1 MKKISILLLITIFCF
16 SCTSVAFASEPASET
31 EAQYTE
37 MVNEAIEVLAE
48 RWNENYW
55 ESEYP
60 DKEYLLDI
68 RSTRVVCI
76 RDRFDEEQNDT
87 IAGVREELFG
97 EVQYIIEFLL
107 YTDTFSIGE
116 IASGQNVGYYPNSM
130 TDDNVIVYKDGSM
143 ECVSEYLQKYRAR
156 TFTVDFSTM
165 IDQVIDL
172 HEEFNQV
179 IRFQNH
185 KIFFEDARK

>member
-1 MKKISILLLITIFCF
+1 
-16 SCTSVAFASEPASET
+16 
-31 EAQYTE
+31 

-48 RWNENYW
+48 RWDENYW

-76 RDRFDEEQNDT
+76 RDSFDEEQNDT

-97 EVQYIIEFLL
+97 EVQCIIEFLL
-107 YTDTFSIGE
+107 YTDYLSVGE
-116 IASGQNVGYYPNSM
+116 IESGQNVGYYVNPM

-143 ECVSEYLQKYRAR
+143 ECVSEYLQRYRSR
-156 TFTVDFSTM
+156 TFTVDFSTV

-172 HEEFNQV
+172 HEEYNQV

-185 KIFFEDARK
+185 EIFFEDTRK

>member
-16 SCTSVAFASEPASET
+16 SSTSAVFASEPAEKIDPQLT
-31 EAQYTE
+31 D

-48 RWNENYW
+48 RWDENYW

-76 RDRFDEEQNDT
+76 RDSFDEEQNDI
-87 IAGVREELFG
+87 IAEVREELFG
-97 EVQYIIEFLL
+97 EVQCIIEFLL
-107 YTDTFSIGE
+107 YTDFFSIGE
-116 IASGQNVGYYPNSM
+116 FESGQNVGYYPNLM
-130 TDDNVIVYKDGSM
+130 AYDNVVVYKDGSM
-143 ECVSEYLQKYRAR
+143 ECVSEYLQRYRSR
-156 TFTVDFSTM
+156 TFTVDFSTV

-172 HEEFNQV
+172 HEEYNQV
-179 IRFQNH
+179 IHFQNH
-185 KIFFEDARK
+185 DIIYEKPQD